1 MLYVSENELNSTDEK
16 ERSMWKDDVARRV
29 AILMEYF
36 YVGCGVGIWGLGPE
50 GEVFYTSSQNA
61 KELELILRSGDCLR
75 FALEDAAE
83 LKVPFVMGDPLG
95 MLWVGEYAD
104 ITKNMNKMLVLM
116 GPVFPSAA
124 SENGL
129 EQSLHDL
136 GVSLE
141 IRKKSIRIM
150 QDIPILPMPVLNQ
163 YIRMLH
169 YAITGSMLDMDTVV
183 IQYAEERE
191 QKSRQ
196 ERSFTDYERERNREQ
211 TMLQC
216 IREGNR
222 NYHQIL
228 NDTVQM
234 SRYSLG
240 LDMPL
245 REAKDTLI
253 IFTAVCTRAAVEGGL
268 SNQNGREMERQY
280 LQEIEKCTRVTDL
293 AELRRRIMDE
303 CVEAVRSI
311 KQESTVSRPIL
322 ACCDYVKAHFNEP
335 IDLKDIAR
343 SIGYTE
349 YYLTKRFQKEM
360 GIKLLDYIKKVRLN
374 YAKVWL
380 ITNEKS
386 IQEISEILQFS
397 TRNYFTKVFKAQE
410 GMTPA
415 EYREQAMNAGNE
427 TEIS

>member
-1 MLYVSENELNSTDEK
+1 
-16 ERSMWKDDVARRV
+16 MWKDDVARRV

-36 YVGCGVGIWGLGPE
+36 YVGCGIGVWGLGPD
-50 GEVFYTSSQNA
+50 GELYYTSSQNA

-75 FALEDAAE
+75 FALEDASE
-83 LKVPFVMGDPLG
+83 LKVPFVMGDPMG

-124 SENGL
+124 SEKGL
-129 EQSLHDL
+129 EQSLKAL

-141 IRKKSIRIM
+141 IRKKSVRIM

-169 YAITGSMLDMDTVV
+169 YAVTGGTLDMDAVV
-183 IQYAEERE
+183 TQYVEKGEKNAG
-191 QKSRQ
+191 K

-240 LDMPL
+240 LDTPL

-268 SNQNGREMERQY
+268 SNKNGREMERQY
-280 LQEIEKCTRVTDL
+280 LHEVEECTRVTDL

-303 CVEAVRSI
+303 CVEAVCAA
-311 KQESTVSRPIL
+311 KQESTVSRPIQ

-360 GIKLLDYIKKVRLN
+360 GIKLLDYIKKIRLS

-380 ITNEKS
+380 VTNEKS

-415 EYREQAMNAGNE
+415 EYRERAMNAGTE
-427 TEIS
+427 TEKS

>member
-1 MLYVSENELNSTDEK
+1 
-16 ERSMWKDDVARRV
+16 MWKDDVAQRV

-36 YVGCGVGIWGLGPE
+36 FVGSGVPVWGLGPD
-50 GEVFYTSSQNA
+50 GELFYTSSQNA

-75 FALEDAAE
+75 FALGEASE

-95 MLWVGEYAD
+95 MLWVGEYAH

-124 SENGL
+124 SEKGL
-129 EQSLHDL
+129 VQSLKDL

-150 QDIPILPMPVLNQ
+150 QDIPILPVPVLDQ

-169 YAITGSMLDMDTVV
+169 YAITGSTLDMDTVV
-183 IQYAEERE
+183 TQYTERKE
-191 QKSRQ
+191 KNSGH
-196 ERSFTDYERERNREQ
+196 EKSFTDYERERNREQ

-240 LDMPL
+240 LDTPL

-253 IFTAVCTRAAVEGGL
+253 IFAAVCTRAAVEGGL
-268 SNQNGREMERQY
+268 SNKNGREMERQY
-280 LQEIEKCTRVTDL
+280 LHEIEKCTRVTDL

-303 CVEAVRSI
+303 CVEAVCTV
-311 KQESTVSRPIL
+311 KQESTVSRPIQ
-322 ACCDYVKAHFNEP
+322 ACCDFVKAHFNEP
-335 IDLKDIAR
+335 IELKDIAR
-343 SIGYTE
+343 SVGYTE

-360 GIKLLDYIKKVRLN
+360 GVKLLDYIKKIRLS

-415 EYREQAMNAGNE
+415 EYRERAMNAGAE
-427 TEIS
+427 TEKS

>member
-1 MLYVSENELNSTDEK
+1 
-16 ERSMWKDDVARRV
+16 MWKDDVARRV

-36 YVGCGVGIWGLGPE
+36 YVGCGIGVWGLGPD
-50 GEVFYTSSQNA
+50 GELYYTSSQNA

-75 FALEDAAE
+75 FALEDASE
-83 LKVPFVMGDPLG
+83 LKVPFVMGDPMG

-124 SENGL
+124 SEKGL
-129 EQSLHDL
+129 EQSLKAL

-141 IRKKSIRIM
+141 IRKKSVRIM

-169 YAITGSMLDMDTVV
+169 YAITGGTLDMDAVV
-183 IQYAEERE
+183 TQYVEKGEKNAG
-191 QKSRQ
+191 K

-240 LDMPL
+240 LDTPL

-268 SNQNGREMERQY
+268 SNKNGREMERQY
-280 LQEIEKCTRVTDL
+280 LHEVEECTRVTDL

-303 CVEAVRSI
+303 CVEAVCAA
-311 KQESTVSRPIL
+311 KQESTVSRPIQ

-360 GIKLLDYIKKVRLN
+360 GIKLLDYIKKIRLS

-380 ITNEKS
+380 VTNEKS

-415 EYREQAMNAGNE
+415 EYRERAMNAGTE
-427 TEIS
+427 TEKS

>member
-1 MLYVSENELNSTDEK
+1 
-16 ERSMWKDDVARRV
+16 MWKDDVAQRV

-36 YVGCGVGIWGLGPE
+36 FFFFSVPIWGLGPD
-50 GEVFYTSSQNA
+50 GKLFYTSSQNA

-75 FALEDAAE
+75 FALEEASE

-104 ITKNMNKMLVLM
+104 ITKNMNKMLVMM

-124 SENGL
+124 SEKGL
-129 EQSLHDL
+129 EQSLKDL

-150 QDIPILPMPVLNQ
+150 QDIPILPVPVLDQ

-169 YAITGSMLDMDTVV
+169 YAITGSTLDMDEVV
-183 IQYAEERE
+183 TQYTERKE
-191 QKSRQ
+191 QNSGHEK
-196 ERSFTDYERERNREQ
+196 SFTDYERERNREQ

-240 LDMPL
+240 LDTPL

-253 IFTAVCTRAAVEGGL
+253 IYAAVCTRAAVEGGL
-268 SNQNGREMERQY
+268 SNKNGRVMERQY

-303 CVEAVRSI
+303 CVEAVCTV
-311 KQESTVSRPIL
+311 KQESTVSRPIQ
-322 ACCDYVKAHFNEP
+322 ACCDFVKAHFNEP
-335 IDLKDIAR
+335 IELKDIAR
-343 SIGYTE
+343 SVGYTE

-360 GIKLLDYIKKVRLN
+360 GIKLLDYIKKIRLS

-415 EYREQAMNAGNE
+415 EYRERAMNAGAE
-427 TEIS
+427 TGKS